1 MYMNNSYKILFKIMA
16 IVFIGII
23 IANNVS
29 FVFADN
35 LSDFNST
42 DFNTGGESVEK
53 IDTSVLKIWKTVVT
67 ILQIASVAAVI
78 ITGLKYM
85 FASSEKKADIKSMS
99 LGFIVGAVIVFGS
112 SYVVSFVINAVQDTI

>member
-1 MYMNNSYKILFKIMA
+1 MNNSYKILFKIMVF
-16 IVFIGII
+16 VFIGII
-23 IANNVS
+23 IASNVS
-29 FVFADN
+29 IVFADD
-35 LSDFNST
+35 LSNFNDT
-42 DFNTGGESVEK
+42 GFNTGTESVEK
-53 IDTSVLKIWKTVVT
+53 IDTAVLKIWKTVVT

-112 SYVVSFVINAVQDTI
+112 SFVVTFVIKVVQDTI

>member
-1 MYMNNSYKILFKIMA
+1 MNNSYKILFKIMV

-29 FVFADN
+29 IVFADD
-35 LSDFNST
+35 LSNFNDT
-42 DFNTGGESVEK
+42 GFNTGTESVEK
-53 IDTSVLKIWKTVVT
+53 IDTAVLKIWKTVVT

-112 SYVVSFVINAVQDTI
+112 SFVVSFVINAVQDTI

>member
-1 MYMNNSYKILFKIMA
+1 MNNSYKILFKIMA

-29 FVFADN
+29 IVFADD
-35 LSDFNST
+35 LSNFNDT
-42 DFNTGGESVEK
+42 GFNTGTESVEK
-53 IDTSVLKIWKTVVT
+53 IDTAVLKIWKTVVT

-112 SYVVSFVINAVQDTI
+112 SFVVSFVINAVQDTI

>member
-1 MYMNNSYKILFKIMA
+1 MNNSYKILFKIMA

-29 FVFADN
+29 IVFADD
-35 LSDFNST
+35 LSNFNDT
-42 DFNTGGESVEK
+42 GFNTGTESVEK
-53 IDTSVLKIWKTVVT
+53 IDTAVLKIWKTVVT

>member
-1 MYMNNSYKILFKIMA
+1 MYMNNSYKILFKIMV

-29 FVFADN
+29 IVFADD
-35 LSDFNST
+35 LSNFNDT
-42 DFNTGGESVEK
+42 GFNTGTESVEK
-53 IDTSVLKIWKTVVT
+53 IDTAVLKIWKTVVT

-112 SYVVSFVINAVQDTI
+112 SFVVSFVINAVQDTI

>member
-1 MYMNNSYKILFKIMA
+1 MNNSYKILFKIMA

-23 IANNVS
+23 IASNVS
-29 FVFADN
+29 IVFADD

-42 DFNTGGESVEK
+42 DFNAGGESVEK
-53 IDTSVLKIWKTVVT
+53 IDTAVLKIWKTVVT

-112 SYVVSFVINAVQDTI
+112 SFVVSFVIKVVQDTI

>member
-1 MYMNNSYKILFKIMA
+1 MNNSYKILFKIMA

-23 IANNVS
+23 IASNVS
-29 FVFADN
+29 IVFADV

-42 DFNTGGESVEK
+42 DFNAGGESVEK
-53 IDTSVLKIWKTVVT
+53 IDTAVLKIWKTVVT
-67 ILQIASVAAVI
+67 ILQIVSVAAVI

-112 SYVVSFVINAVQDTI
+112 SFVVSFVIKVVQDTI